1 MNSDHLH
8 CVSPGLGHAG
18 WPPLHTFE
26 SVHVGY
32 CCACNMPACTVCT
45 VCVWANILV
54 SGPGTPRAR
63 GPPHMGQIPKRR
75 KPTHDQVQDL
85 VLNAMGAAARRRGR
99 GDHDPVRERP
109 RGTFWT
115 IFQDLW
121 IKYLHYARHTVQGLR
136 SLNLSRNGDELERPC
151 EHRAQPAMPRRVLRQ
166 HASTPSIMSRSSS
179 FSSSVAAPASAR
191 TNGARQMRDTS
202 DAGGN

>member
-1 MNSDHLH
+1 MPVGLRYTHLSL
-8 CVSPGLGHAG
+8 CMLVTAARVTCLLDVRFAQ
-18 WPPLHTFE
+18 
-26 SVHVGY
+26 
-32 CCACNMPACTVCT
+32 CACGQTFWSA
-45 VCVWANILV
+45 
-54 SGPGTPRAR
+54 GHRGTPRAR

-166 HASTPSIMSRSSS
+166 H
-179 FSSSVAAPASAR
+179 
-191 TNGARQMRDTS
+191 
-202 DAGGN
+202 